1 MKRAAIV
8 VVVISVVLTS
18 CSHAAK
24 PSATARTASLP
35 SILVFTRTRG
45 FHHSSIP
52 AAIAAIKQLGQRNGF
67 AVDASADPSLFTDA
81 RLARYKAVVFLL
93 TTGDVLDDEQQAV
106 FQRYIEHDGGFVGVH
121 SATDT
126 EYGWPWYGELVGAF
140 FKNHPK
146 IQRASVLVRDRT
158 LAATAALP
166 GRWVRTDE
174 WYNFRTDSTPHVH
187 VLLTV
192 DEATYTGGTM
202 GAGHPIAWCHDFD
215 GGRAWYTAMGHSS
228 SAYSEPMFLSHLLR
242 GILYAS
248 KLESTGCPPPQ
259 V

>member
-8 VVVISVVLTS
+8 IVVISVVLTS

-24 PSATARTASLP
+24 PSATVSTRSLP

-81 RLARYKAVVFLL
+81 RLAGYKAVAFLL

-106 FQRYIEHDGGFVGVH
+106 FQRYIEHGGGFVAIH
-121 SATDT
+121 SASDT
-126 EYGWPWYGELVGAF
+126 EYGWPWYGALVGAF

-146 IQRASVLVRDRT
+146 IQRATVIVRDRT

-174 WYNFRTDSTPHVH
+174 WYNFRTDPTPHVH

-202 GAGHPIAWCHDFD
+202 GAAHPIAWCHDFD
-215 GGRAWYTAMGHSS
+215 GGRAWYTAMGHAS